1 MAQNKRSAARNRRLM
16 EFVEPGYQMP
26 HRKVLTTTK
35 RAKLMLSDG
44 LVWFIIHQVLLN
56 HI

>member
-1 MAQNKRSAARNRRLM
+1 MAQNKQSAARNRRLM

-26 HRKVLTTTK
+26 HRKALTTTK

-44 LVWFIIHQVLLN
+44 LVWFIIQTRCF
-56 HI
+56 